1 MDLDI
6 VALSRLQFAVTAL
19 YHFLFVPLTLGLSII
34 LAIMETVYVMTG
46 RVIWRDMTK
55 FWGVLFG
62 INFAM
67 GVATGVVMEFQFG
80 MNWSYYSHYVGDI
93 FGAPL
98 AIEGLMAFFMEAT
111 FVGLFFFGWDKLSK
125 VGHLVTTWAVAIG
138 SNFSAL
144 WILIANGWMQNPVG
158 AAFNP
163 QTMRMEVTD
172 FFAVLTNPVAQA
184 KFVHT
189 VSAGYVCAAVF
200 VLGVSAW
207 YVLKGRHLELAKRSM
222 TVAASFGLAAA
233 LSVAVLGDESGYLSG
248 EHQKMKLAAIEAMWE
263 TQPAPAAF
271 TVIGFPDQA
280 ARETHYAIH
289 IPGVM
294 GLIGTRSLD
303 TVMPGIDELVK
314 RAEARIREGLK
325 AYDALQKIREAGGT
339 GKVTQGVRGDFE
351 DNGINMGYA
360 LLLKRYV
367 DDPRTA
373 TDEQITKA
381 AWDTVPQV
389 APLFWLFR
397 VMVGIGMLLILLTG
411 TFFVLSA
418 RRKLDKHRW
427 LLKAAVFAIPLP
439 WIAIESGWLVAEFG
453 RQPWVIEGVLPTAVA
468 VSNLGVK
475 TLLLTL
481 AGFIAIYTTLL
492 IIEMKLMLK
501 AIRKGPEAEHAPDEG
516 DARSHVPPAHAAV
529 SLSSSSTGSAA

>member
-19 YHFLFVPLTLGLSII
+19 YHFLFVPLTLGLSIL

-125 VGHLVTTWAVAIG
+125 VGHLVATWAVAIG

-172 FFAVLTNPVAQA
+172 FLAVLTNPVAQA

-189 VSAGYVCAAVF
+189 VSAGYVCASVF

-207 YVLKGRHLELAKRSM
+207 YLLKGRHLELAKRSM
-222 TVAASFGLAAA
+222 TVAASFGLASA

-271 TVIGFPDQA
+271 TIIGFPDQA

-373 TDEQITKA
+373 TDEQIAKA

-418 RRKLDKHRW
+418 RRKLDSYRW
-427 LLKAAVFAIPLP
+427 LLKLAVFAIPLP

-492 IIEMKLMLK
+492 VIEMKLMLK

-516 DARSHVPPAHAAV
+516 DARSHVPPAHAAATV
-529 SLSSSSTGSAA
+529 SSTTGSAA

>member
-418 RRKLDKHRW
+418 RRRLDRHRW

-516 DARSHVPPAHAAV
+516 DARSHVPPAHGATTV
-529 SLSSSSTGSAA
+529 PSTTGSAA